1 MTVEVEVEVENVI
14 QGGGE
19 ERDERIGIIDYDKK
33 RLDLYNFKRWGLF

>member
-1 MTVEVEVEVENVI
+1 MTVEVEVKVENVI

-33 RLDLYNFKRWGLF
+33 RLDLYSFKR